1 VLFKVIHLDVI
12 EIDVVDVKFNK
23 LSNVFQIKNTIWIM
37 YFNELRSDHFITF
50 LLRNYSNIDFVY

>member
-1 VLFKVIHLDVI
+1 MLFKVIHLDVI